1 MKTVLLKNGC
11 IGSTHNDAL
20 TGESVLVSYWTKD
33 KSYIETFGEAVE
45 VLADGDADND

>member
-20 TGESVLVSYWTKD
+20 TGESVLVSYWNENG
-33 KSYIETFGEAVE
+33 SWVETFGEVIE
-45 VLADGDADND
+45 VLADEDTDNE